1 MATEMMLYLLG
12 AFVAGVVIAILF
24 FRGQRAPA
32 IKAATAES
40 RSETTLV
47 KDRLDR
53 QKKVTEEVIREKIRL
68 AALVEKLTVDLRKE
82 TGARAAAEATSSRIE
97 ELNATILER
106 DDSMTIL
113 RELVST
119 HEQQK
124 AALETTVKKE
134 RQAAAEKLAMLEK
147 AHDKLAETFKSL
159 SSEALKSNNEQF
171 LEIAT
176 STFEKFH
183 GDAKSD
189 LEAREKA
196 VAEIVAPVQETLA
209 KVDSKI
215 QNIEDARISAYG
227 TLTEQIKSL
236 GSTQDNLRNETSK
249 LASALRTPIARG
261 SWGEVQLR
269 RIVEIA
275 GMQDHCDFFEQ
286 GVVDAGDD
294 SPHPDMI
301 VRLPGGRSVVV
312 DAKTPLCAYMDA
324 IESDDDEQTRA
335 KLAEHARLVRE
346 KITALTKDAYLSQFQ
361 PEPEFVVLFL
371 PGEMFFSAALQE
383 DASLIEHGASQR
395 VILAAP
401 TTLIALLKAVA
412 YGWREEH
419 LAENARAISDLG
431 QELYARIS
439 TLAGHWGRVGHNLGA
454 TVDAYNK
461 ALASLENR
469 VLVSARRF
477 KELEAAP
484 NADDIATFDLLER
497 APRTLQAP
505 ELVQPTKSGANDD
518 VESA

>member
-1 MATEMMLYLLG
+1 MAMEMILYLLG
-12 AFVAGVVIAILF
+12 AFLAGVAIAALF
-24 FRGQRAPA
+24 FRGQRGPA

-40 RSETTLV
+40 RNETALAQ
-47 KDRLDR
+47 DRLER

-68 AALVEKLTVDLRKE
+68 AALSEELTADLRKE
-82 TGARAAAEATSSRIE
+82 TAARATAESTGSRIE
-97 ELNATILER
+97 ELNETIHQR
-106 DDSMTIL
+106 DDSLIIL

-119 HEQQK
+119 HEQEK
-124 AALETTVKKE
+124 ATLETTVQKE

-147 AHDKLAETFKSL
+147 AHDRLSETFKSL

-176 STFEKFH
+176 ITFQKLH

-215 QNIEDARISAYG
+215 QNIEDARVSAYG
-227 TLTEQIKSL
+227 TLAEQIESL

-286 GVVDAGDD
+286 GGVD
-294 SPHPDMI
+294 SPRPDMI

-346 KITALTKDAYLSQFQ
+346 KITELTKDAYLSQFQ

-395 VILAAP
+395 VILATP

-412 YGWREEH
+412 YGWREEQ
-419 LAENARAISDLG
+419 LAENARAIGDLG

-454 TVDAYNK
+454 AVDAYNK
-461 ALASLENR
+461 ALAALENR

-477 KELEAAP
+477 KELDAASD
-484 NADDIATFDLLER
+484 ADDIATFDLLEG

-505 ELVQPTKSGANDD
+505 ELVKLTKSAGNGDL
-518 VESA
+518 ESA

>member
-1 MATEMMLYLLG
+1 MEMMLYILG
-12 AFVAGVVIAILF
+12 AFVAGVTIAALF
-24 FRGQRAPA
+24 FRGQRSPA

-40 RSETTLV
+40 RNETALV
-47 KDRLDR
+47 KDRLER

-68 AALVEKLTVDLRKE
+68 TALGEELTADLRKE
-82 TGARAAAEATSSRIE
+82 TAARAAAESTSSRIE
-97 ELNATILER
+97 DLNEVIRQRE
-106 DDSMTIL
+106 DSIAIL

-119 HEQQK
+119 HEQEK
-124 AALETTVKKE
+124 ATLETTVEKE
-134 RQAAAEKLAMLEK
+134 RQAAAEKLVMLEK
-147 AHDKLAETFKSL
+147 AHDKLSETFKSL

-176 STFEKFH
+176 TTFEKLH
-183 GDAKSD
+183 GDSKSE

-209 KVDSKI
+209 KVDTKI
-215 QNIEDARISAYG
+215 QNIEDARVSAYG

-249 LASALRTPIARG
+249 LANALRTPVTRG

-269 RIVEIA
+269 RVVEIA

-286 GVVDAGDD
+286 GSVDAGDD
-294 SPHPDMI
+294 SQRADMI
-301 VRLPGGRSVVV
+301 IRLPGGRSVVV
-312 DAKTPLCAYMDA
+312 DAKTPLGAYMDA

-346 KITALTKDAYLSQFQ
+346 KITELTKDAYLSQFH

-431 QELYARIS
+431 RQLYGRIS

-454 TVDAYNK
+454 AVDAYNK
-461 ALASLENR
+461 ALTALESR

-477 KELEAAP
+477 KDLDAAP
-484 NADDIATFDLLER
+484 GADDIATFDLLENT
-497 APRTLQAP
+497 PRNLQAP
-505 ELVQPTKSGANDD
+505 ELVRLTKSG
-518 VESA
+518 EKL